1 MLGAGSLQK
10 WTEFQEVKGSQ
21 QRKLFAWADSQ
32 TSPSETGGFEFWG
45 FNSLIF
51 RLSSLVSRLFL
62 RTFSLDLSSDRRSA
76 AFLLR
81 SVSTS
86 ALAGRIPLD
95 SFISH
100 TQTSTLNY
108 ATRPRPFPRRALRM
122 VSSDK
127 TSLLV
132 CQSGPTLRG
141 EPAEVEI

>member
-1 MLGAGSLQK
+1 MDGIPGGERK
-10 WTEFQEVKGSQ
+10 PTKEVV
-21 QRKLFAWADSQ
+21 RL
-32 TSPSETGGFEFWG
+32 GGFSDQSERNRWIRVLGLQF
-45 FNSLIF
+45 SH
-51 RLSSLVSRLFL
+51 LSALVSRLFL